1 MDNAGSQEVQA
12 RRLVYFAAERTL
24 LAWIRV
30 SLSLMVLGFVV
41 DRFGFYLRQME
52 GEKPS
57 PDHLS
62 SVSFWAGIAFV
73 AIAVLMNVYAA
84 ARFARFQR
92 GYRERDCTEPGYGM
106 PAGTLF
112 AIIVALTG
120 VGVAIVLVTASAS

>member
-41 DRFGFYLRQME
+41 DRFGFYLSRME
-52 GEKPS
+52 GEKPTPNHVNS
-57 PDHLS
+57 T
-62 SVSFWAGIAFV
+62 SFWAGIAFV
-73 AIAVLMNVYAA
+73 ALAVLMNVYAA

-92 GYRERDCTEPGYGM
+92 RYRKWDSTEPGYGL

-112 AIIVALTG
+112 AIVVALTG
-120 VGVAIVLVTASAS
+120 VGAAIVIVTASAS